1 MTNDDNG
8 WGPVVIHHSSFCIH
22 HSSSPGGLAVDRI
35 RVLVAGVG
43 GRMGRLVA
51 ETVRAAPDLLLVGGV
66 DPAYA
71 GADLGEKIVGQRS
84 GMTVDGS
91 VSSAIARCSP
101 QVMVDF
107 TTPDAVMGNLREAI
121 ARKVACVVGTTGL
134 TEGDLGEVARLCVE
148 QTTPAIVAPNFSVGA
163 CLMMRF
169 AAEAATRF
177 EYAQVM
183 EFHHAGK
190 KDAPSGTALATVEH
204 MARTRAADMKAP
216 HPERLTLE
224 GVMGGQLAG
233 IGVHAARMDGVV
245 ADQRV
250 MLGGPGETLTIEHR
264 TTSRECFIPGVL
276 LAVRHVLRQEALVL
290 GLEKL
295 LG

>member
-1 MTNDDNG
+1 
-8 WGPVVIHHSSFCIH
+8 
-22 HSSSPGGLAVDRI
+22 VDRI

-71 GADLGEKIVGQRS
+71 GADLGEKVLGQRS
-84 GMTVDGS
+84 GMRVDGD
-91 VSSAIARCSP
+91 VSSAITRCSP

-107 TTPDAVMGNLREAI
+107 TAPDAVMGNLRGAI

-134 TEGDLGEVARLCVE
+134 EEGALEELARLCTE
-148 QTTPAIVAPNFSVGA
+148 QATPAIVAPNFSVGA

-177 EYAQVM
+177 EYAQIT

-190 KDAPSGTALATVEH
+190 KDAPSGTALATAER
-204 MARTRAADMKAP
+204 MSAARAADMQAP
-216 HPERLTLE
+216 QPERLALE
-224 GVMGGQLAG
+224 GVMGGQVGG

-250 MLGGPGETLTIEHR
+250 VLGGPGETLTIEHR
-264 TTSRECFIPGVL
+264 TTSRECFMPGVL
-276 LAVRHVLRQEALVL
+276 LAVRHVFEQEGLVL
-290 GLEKL
+290 GLGKL
-295 LG
+295 LV

>member
-1 MTNDDNG
+1 
-8 WGPVVIHHSSFCIH
+8 
-22 HSSSPGGLAVDRI
+22 VDRI

-71 GADLGEKIVGQRS
+71 GADLGEKILSQRS
-84 GMTVDGS
+84 GMRVDS
-91 VSSAIARCSP
+91 DVSSAITRCSP

-107 TTPDAVMGNLREAI
+107 TAPDAVMGNLREAV

-134 TEGDLGEVARLCVE
+134 TAGDLEEVGRLCAE
-148 QTTPAIVAPNFSVGA
+148 QATPAIVAPNFSVGA

-169 AAEAATRF
+169 AAEAAARF
-177 EYAQVM
+177 EYAQIM

-190 KDAPSGTALATVEH
+190 KDAPSGTALVTAER
-204 MARTRAADMKAP
+204 MARARGADMKAP
-216 HPERLTLE
+216 PPERLTLE
-224 GVMGGQLAG
+224 GVMGGQVAG
-233 IGVHAARMDGVV
+233 IGLHAARMDGVV
-245 ADQRV
+245 ADQHV
-250 MLGGPGETLTIEHR
+250 VFGGPGETLTIEHR
-264 TTSRECFIPGVL
+264 TTSRECFMPGVL
-276 LAVRHVLRQEALVL
+276 IAVRHVLEQEGLVL

-295 LG
+295 LA

>member
-1 MTNDDNG
+1 
-8 WGPVVIHHSSFCIH
+8 VSQ
-22 HSSSPGGLAVDRI
+22 I

-71 GADLGEKIVGQRS
+71 GADLGDKVLGQRS
-84 GMTVDGS
+84 GTRIDGD
-91 VSSAIARCSP
+91 VASAIAHSAP

-107 TTPDAVMGNLREAI
+107 TAPEAVIANVRDAL
-121 ARKVACVVGTTGL
+121 ARKVACVVGTTGFSQA
-134 TEGDLGEVARLCVE
+134 DLSEVEALCR
-148 QTTPAIVAPNFSVGA
+148 THRTPAIVAPNFSVGA

-177 EYAQVM
+177 DYAQVM

-190 KDAPSGTALATVEH
+190 KDAPSGTALATATR
-204 MARTRAADMKAP
+204 MAQARGGMMSFP
-216 HPERLTLE
+216 QPERTTLE
-224 GVMGGQLAG
+224 GVLGGEVAG
-233 IGVHAARMDGVV
+233 VGVHAARMEGVV

-250 MLGGPGETLTIEHR
+250 LLGGRGETLSIEHR
-264 TTSRECFIPGVL
+264 TTSRECFMPGVL
-276 LAVRHVLRQEALVL
+276 LAVHHVLEQEGLVY

-295 LG
+295 LES